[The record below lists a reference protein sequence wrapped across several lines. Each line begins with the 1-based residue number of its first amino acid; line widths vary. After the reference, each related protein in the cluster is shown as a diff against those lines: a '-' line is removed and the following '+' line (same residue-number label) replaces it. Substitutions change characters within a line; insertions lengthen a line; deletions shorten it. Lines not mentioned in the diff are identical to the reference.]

1 MFWTLFQELENILS
15 TKLNLLYL
23 INVSNK
29 YAFIINVYQISL
41 NYIISFTYVNSNY
54 NAEYKN

>member
-54 NAEYKN
+54 NAEYKS